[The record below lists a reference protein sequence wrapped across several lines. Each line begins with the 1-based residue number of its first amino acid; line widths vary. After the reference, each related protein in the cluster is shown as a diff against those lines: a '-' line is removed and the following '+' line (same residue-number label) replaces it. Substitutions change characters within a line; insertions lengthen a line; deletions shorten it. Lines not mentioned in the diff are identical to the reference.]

1 MGCIFLYD
9 GLHLCGTF
17 AQSADA
23 AVHQVA
29 HALVVYAHDLADVLI
44 FLVLH
49 VVEVDYLALPWR
61 QLVEEFL
68 HVGCEGCLAFD
79 VFLVEF
85 LCVSHRSHAGVV
97 DFVVAKTYVAAELVV
112 DSVAERDVEV
122 ALYIFHAFQ
131 HLAFGEQLYEHVV
144 DAVFYHLTVA

>member
-1 MGCIFLYD
+1 M
-9 GLHLCGTF
+9 
-17 AQSADA
+17 
-23 AVHQVA
+23 HQIA
-29 HALVVYAHDLADVLI
+29 HTLVVYAHYLADVLV
-44 FLVLH
+44 FLMLH
-49 VVEVDYLALPWR
+49 VIEVDNLALPWR
-61 QLVEEFL
+61 QFVEEFL
-68 HVGCEGCLAFD
+68 HVGGQCRLTLY

-85 LCVSHRSHAGVV
+85 LCVSHWSHAGVV